1 MAHFAKV
8 ENKIVTA
15 VIVADQSFIDSGAVG
30 PGWIQTSYNTRG
42 GVHYGADGNPDGGMA
57 LRKNYA
63 AIGDLYDDTAD
74 AFYSKQPY
82 PSWTL
87 DKNTFLWN
95 APVPYPDTGKYYH
108 WDESTL
114 TWQEMLGQ

>member
-30 PGWIQTSYNTRG
+30 SGWIQTSYNTKG
-42 GVHYGADGNPDGGMA
+42 GIHYDSNGNPDGGIP

-63 AIGDLYDDTAD
+63 SIGDFYDPQHD
-74 AFYSKQPY
+74 AFYSPQPY

-87 DKNTFLWN
+87 DPNTFLWN
-95 APVPYPDTGKYYH
+95 PPNPYPQDGKVHY
-108 WDESTL
+108 WDENSRA
-114 TWQEMLGQ
+114 WQQLPGQ